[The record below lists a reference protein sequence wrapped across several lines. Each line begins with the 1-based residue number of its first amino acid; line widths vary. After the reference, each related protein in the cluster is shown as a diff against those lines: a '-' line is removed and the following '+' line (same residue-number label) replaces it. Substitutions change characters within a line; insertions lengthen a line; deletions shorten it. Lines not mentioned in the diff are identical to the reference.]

1 MKIKNELPIIGIVL
15 LPFIYLAFLWNQ
27 LPKTIPVHWNIN
39 GEIDRFGDKTELL
52 LLPILLPLL
61 TYFIFLVVPKID
73 PKNKLNNMGNK
84 LQNLKFLMTLLM
96 SVLAVFIIY
105 SAKEQ
110 RLSNPNYVMLL
121 IGILYTI
128 LGNFFKTIKP
138 NYFIGIKTPW
148 TLESEYIWKE
158 THKLG
163 GILWLI
169 GGILVVILSLI
180 LNPRL
185 NNIFFLGITAI
196 ITIIPVIYSYALH
209 QNQKKNIG

>member
-61 TYFIFLVVPKID
+61 TYFIFLFVPKID
-73 PKNKLNNMGNK
+73 PKNRLNNMGNK

-96 SVLAVFIIY
+96 SVLALFIIY

-128 LGNFFKTIKP
+128 LGNYFKTIKP

-180 LNPRL
+180 LNTRL

-196 ITIIPVIYSYALH
+196 ITIIPVIYSYSLH